1 MFRKTD
7 TTTRVRPNFRCWEV
21 CVRAL
26 IAGAALSAMT
36 AVNGALGHVVALA
49 WDSCSAS
56 CASDIEDGS
65 AIAWEAADDQATL
78 SLIGRIPPQAASL
91 FDRETVPEVLAAGL
105 PSALFPNKMASAQDS
120 SGFDYFFSH
129 PDEIGAP
136 GLFLSANSLTG
147 QFTLG
152 EFLSESHD
160 YFSETLSLGQTQ
172 NSNGHERHYCSQSA
186 ERGQLFDGTR
196 RSQPKESD
204 ATDVPLDGSVAPRF
218 AVTKAALAD
227 DLDLGPPSQLQA
239 IFLNKY
245 SDNSLQAGFVAGTL

>member
-7 TTTRVRPNFRCWEV
+7 TTTRVRPNFREV

-136 GLFLSANSLTG
+136 GLFLSADSLTG

-160 YFSETLSLGQTQ
+160 YFSETLSLGQAQIPMDMNVIIVRRVPREASFSTEHDVA
-172 NSNGHERHYCSQSA
+172 SPKKATRPTFPSTDLSLPASQ
-186 ERGQLFDGTR
+186 
-196 RSQPKESD
+196 
-204 ATDVPLDGSVAPRF
+204 
-218 AVTKAALAD
+218 
-227 DLDLGPPSQLQA
+227 
-239 IFLNKY
+239 
-245 SDNSLQAGFVAGTL
+245 

>member
-7 TTTRVRPNFRCWEV
+7 TTTRVRPNFREV

-136 GLFLSANSLTG
+136 GLFLSADSLTG

-172 NSNGHERHYCSQSA
+172 IPTDMNVIIVRRVPREASFSTEHDVASPKKATRPTFPSTDLSLPASQ
-186 ERGQLFDGTR
+186 
-196 RSQPKESD
+196 
-204 ATDVPLDGSVAPRF
+204 
-218 AVTKAALAD
+218 
-227 DLDLGPPSQLQA
+227 
-239 IFLNKY
+239 
-245 SDNSLQAGFVAGTL
+245 

>member
-1 MFRKTD
+1 MFRKPD

-26 IAGAALSAMT
+26 VAGAALSAMT

-56 CASDIEDGS
+56 CASDIEDRS
-65 AIAWEAADDQATL
+65 AIAWEAADDQTAL
-78 SLIGRIPPQAASL
+78 SLIGRGPSQAPLL

-120 SGFDYFFSH
+120 SGFDYFFTH

-136 GLFLSANSLTG
+136 GLFLSADSLTG
-147 QFTLG
+147 QLTLG

-172 NSNGHERHYCSQSA
+172 IPTDMNVIIVRRVPREASFSTEHDVASPKKATRPTFPSTDLSLPASQ
-186 ERGQLFDGTR
+186 
-196 RSQPKESD
+196 
-204 ATDVPLDGSVAPRF
+204 
-218 AVTKAALAD
+218 
-227 DLDLGPPSQLQA
+227 
-239 IFLNKY
+239 
-245 SDNSLQAGFVAGTL
+245 